1 MKNIAVLLLLF
12 MVCNSAFAGSINPAV
27 YKTMSGQSY
36 SQNYRLNTQARPVP
50 YWQTQANPATRN
62 NYSYMN
68 NQTLRF
74 NQDMSQYEYNK
85 KLMRGY

>member
-1 MKNIAVLLLLF
+1 MKKVFIILLLF
-12 MVCNSAFAGSINPAV
+12 ISCGFAYADSINPAV

-36 SQNYRLNTQARPVP
+36 STNYRLNTRPHPTP

-62 NYSYMN
+62 NYLN
-68 NQTLRF
+68 NQTQRF
-74 NQDMSQYEYNK
+74 NQDMSQYRYNM